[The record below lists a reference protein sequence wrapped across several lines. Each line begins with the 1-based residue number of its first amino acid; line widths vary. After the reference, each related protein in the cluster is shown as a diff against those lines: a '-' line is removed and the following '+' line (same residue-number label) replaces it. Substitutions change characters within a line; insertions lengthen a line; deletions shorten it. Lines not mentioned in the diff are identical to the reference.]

1 MEGNLGFVLFAVVM
15 VLLLV
20 VRPLVGLWRD
30 RRQHLAGIEAAGRS
44 EALFQSMFPELQ
56 PLFHPERV
64 VEYVVSRV
72 RQGAAP
78 VDGILEKPRG
88 FPAAARARVEITPKG
103 ERTFLEDEAG
113 VRLAEFLFE
122 RRADALGSLRVGPG
136 KLTVKQK
143 VHRTPYVQ
151 YWHPEREFE
160 WRSPGDW
167 TFKTPVA
174 DRSFDSSDRGTSWSQ
189 DSSSSSTARAAAA
202 GAAVAGLGGTF
213 DGGGAS
219 AGWDGAVA
227 GSGAASEAG
236 IAAGAS
242 GDSGSDANGGSGSD
256 SGSDSGGDSGS
267 TAY

>member
-20 VRPLVGLWRD
+20 VRPIVGLFRD
-30 RRQHLAGIEAAGRS
+30 RRAHLAGIAAAGKA

-56 PLFHPERV
+56 PHFHPERV
-64 VEYVVSRV
+64 VDYVVSRV
-72 RQGAAP
+72 QQGAAP
-78 VDGILEKPRG
+78 VNGLLEKPRG
-88 FPAAARARVEITPKG
+88 FPAAARARIEITPKG

-113 VRLAEFLFE
+113 ARLAEFLFE

-143 VHRTPYVQ
+143 LHRTPYVQ

-160 WRSPGDW
+160 WRSRGNW

-174 DRSFDSSDRGTSWSQ
+174 DRSFDSSDSGTSWSN
-189 DSSSSSTARAAAA
+189 DTSPSTRATAVAA

-219 AGWDGAVA
+219 AGWDGASAGSVAAGDAGVA
-227 GSGAASEAG
+227 GGAAG
-236 IAAGAS
+236 DS
-242 GDSGSDANGGSGSD
+242 GEDSGGTSGHSGSDA
-256 SGSDSGGDSGS
+256 GGDSGA